1 LSLLTTGGVHTPTEL
16 AGELGVSEGLLEQM
30 LADLSRMGYLRLAS
44 SPTCPPLP
52 NGHPV
57 PKEHPVP
64 NGHFA
69 PCAQCPLSNTCAV
82 AGPGPRVW
90 ALTDKARRQAEEVS
104 HS

>member
-1 LSLLTTGGVHTPTEL
+1 LSLLATGGVHTPAEL

-52 NGHPV
+52 NGHF
-57 PKEHPVP
+57 VP

-69 PCAQCPLSNTCAV
+69 PCAQCPLSSTCAV
-82 AGPGPRVW
+82 TGPGTRVW
-90 ALTDKARRQAEEVS
+90 TLTDKALQMGETT
-104 HS
+104 